1 MIVQSYRNL
10 KNLDAGP
17 AYTWDLF
24 MAKVSL
30 QRLLKRLNSTGIFR
44 RGLPLNTDLQ
54 DSATAR
60 IFSAVLC
67 RGFVKDT
74 DYPDIQSDKK
84 KALQRC
90 YLNGW
95 LQADL
100 VEGTTGYFFPSSL
113 HSRYVEWKLWG
124 SVDQIQA
131 EIQADSLLELVIN
144 VIRLFSPSRLS
155 AERRLGPG
163 CIQRLPEA
171 LYQDELYRCCHAF
184 SEGSLLTLPEFG
196 MAKGRVDF
204 YVPAKRWG
212 IELLRD
218 GDRLASHWGR
228 FSDGGSYAE
237 SLPLTDYIIVDCRT
251 THPRQG
257 SVHPG
262 K

>member
-1 MIVQSYRNL
+1 
-10 KNLDAGP
+10 LDASP

-24 MAKVSL
+24 MAKVSP
-30 QRLLKRLNSTGIFR
+30 QQLLKQLNSTGIFK

-74 DYPDIQSDKK
+74 NYPDPQSDEK
-84 KALQRC
+84 KALLRC
-90 YLNGW
+90 YRNGW

-100 VEGTTGYFFPSSL
+100 AEGTTGYFFPSSL
-113 HSRYVEWKLWG
+113 HCWYVEWKLWG
-124 SVDQIQA
+124 SIDRIQA
-131 EIQADSLLELVIN
+131 QFQADSLLELVIN
-144 VIRLFSPSRLS
+144 VIRLFSPSHPS

-171 LYQDELYRCCHAF
+171 QYQDELYRCCHAF
-184 SEGSLLTLPEFG
+184 SEGSLLALPEFG
-196 MAKGRVDF
+196 TAKGRVDF
-204 YVPAKRWG
+204 YVSAKQWG
-212 IELLRD
+212 IELLRE

-228 FSDGGSYAE
+228 FSRGGSYAE

-251 THPRQG
+251 SHPQQG
-257 SVHPG
+257 YPR